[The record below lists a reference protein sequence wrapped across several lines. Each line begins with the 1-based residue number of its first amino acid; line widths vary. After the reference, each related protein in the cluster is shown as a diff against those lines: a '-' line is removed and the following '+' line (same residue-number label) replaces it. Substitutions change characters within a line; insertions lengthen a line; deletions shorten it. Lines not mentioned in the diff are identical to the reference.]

1 MIDPLSLVGLILT
14 MVQLIAKEAETA
26 RQNKKKCLDLAER
39 ARTLANVLPS
49 YEYPAVKDEDTERV
63 LRRLKEALDETLT
76 LIQSCQTVSICS
88 RNRKAAELDGVNGKI
103 NDCIRDLNFIRNAR
117 TNQVAAASSVPAQ
130 TYDHGSYNQYQAQ
143 GGGGASSSACVG
155 YPPPQYAPVNVHWT
169 PAPSPYHASPAPSA
183 SGYNLSSLYTLP
195 TINKVFD
202 NSMND
207 KSFICSNFRMCF
219 NFEHKVFPM
228 DTSVFPAKGDM

>member
-49 YEYPAVKDEDTERV
+49 YGYPAVKDEDTERV

-143 GGGGASSSACVG
+143 AGGGASSSACVG
-155 YPPPQYAPVNVHWT
+155 YPRLSTH
-169 PAPSPYHASPAPSA
+169 PSMFT
-183 SGYNLSSLYTLP
+183 GLRLRLP
-195 TINKVFD
+195 TMLPQPPRPRVTIYLPFTHFQPSTRSLTV
-202 NSMND
+202 
-207 KSFICSNFRMCF
+207 C
-219 NFEHKVFPM
+219 VM
-228 DTSVFPAKGDM
+228 DFASARSLHLE

>member
-1 MIDPLSLVGLILT
+1 

-130 TYDHGSYNQYQAQ
+130 TYDHGSYNQYQVQ
-143 GGGGASSSACVG
+143 GGGGAQQRLCWLPRLSTHLSMFTDSGSVSLPCF
-155 YPPPQYAPVNVHWT
+155 
-169 PAPSPYHASPAPSA
+169 PSPSA
-183 SGYNLSSLYTLP
+183 SGYNLSSFTHFQPSTRSLT
-195 TINKVFD
+195 TV
-202 NSMND
+202 
-207 KSFICSNFRMCF
+207 
-219 NFEHKVFPM
+219 
-228 DTSVFPAKGDM
+228 